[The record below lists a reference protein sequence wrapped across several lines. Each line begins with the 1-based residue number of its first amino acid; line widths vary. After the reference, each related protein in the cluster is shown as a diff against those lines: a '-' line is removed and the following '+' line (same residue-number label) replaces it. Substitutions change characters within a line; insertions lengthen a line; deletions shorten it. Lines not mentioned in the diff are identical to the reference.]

1 VRLGPNV
8 EITDCNKYIASGGEL
23 IEKFDLFVSDE
34 LKVNGWSIKVL
45 FAIGLQMCRYHFNNF
60 LCAIF
65 IDLEFNKPEGFFS
78 CMGFFVIDESE
89 IFCVIAKLYRV
100 S

>member
-1 VRLGPNV
+1 MGPNV
-8 EITDCNKYIASGGEL
+8 KISNRNKYIAIGGEL

-34 LKVNGWSIKVL
+34 LKVNSWSIKVL
-45 FAIGLQMCRYHFNNF
+45 FAVGLQMCRYHFNNF
-60 LCAIF
+60 LYAIF
-65 IDLEFNKPEGFFS
+65 IDLELNKPEGFFS

-89 IFCVIAKLYRV
+89 IFGVIAKLYWV